1 MSNVKSPVV
10 SEPQER
16 LLAPPQ
22 RTGPSGWDAT
32 GHREAQRNHFR
43 ASPFPPFLPLIPVPA
58 IQTLTHQ
65 KRSSISN
72 SSPRCA
78 NTVPAPPRIIFE
90 SGIEIRLPRM
100 VSKKNP
106 PKSTITRTWPLPKT
120 HNANFQ
126 NAGIFRIALPILFFS
141 LQYVYH

>member
-32 GHREAQRNHFR
+32 GHREGQRNHFR
-43 ASPFPPFLPLIPVPA
+43 ASPFPPFLRLIPVPA

-72 SSPRCA
+72 SSPRWP
-78 NTVPAPPRIIFE
+78 NTVPARPRLLSE
-90 SGIEIRLPRM
+90 LGREVGLPRM
-100 VSKKNP
+100 AS
-106 PKSTITRTWPLPKT
+106 
-120 HNANFQ
+120 Q
-126 NAGIFRIALPILFFS
+126 
-141 LQYVYH
+141 